1 MRQKSYAQEESIL
14 YLIPTPIGN
23 MEDITLRAVHL
34 LEQVDFI
41 LCEDTRVT
49 RELLNYLHIK
59 KKLIHCDDHNE
70 EQVKQ
75 MVVERLK
82 DKAVIGL
89 VTDRGTPIIS
99 DPGYRV
105 SCYVIESG
113 FPVVSLPGAT
123 AFVPALT
130 MSGLSPAPFLF
141 YGFLNSKKGKRDQEL
156 NALKNYPCTMIFYES
171 PHRIEDTLQS
181 LLEILGD
188 RKVALCREISKKYE
202 EIIRGSITEV
212 STIVSDL
219 KGEMVLVVDGN
230 HEQEDF
236 SMLSILEHVNL
247 YIEDGLTEKEAIKKV
262 ALERDLPKSVVYR
275 EYHIQK

>member
-1 MRQKSYAQEESIL
+1 
-14 YLIPTPIGN
+14 
-23 MEDITLRAVHL
+23 
-34 LEQVDFI
+34 
-41 LCEDTRVT
+41 
-49 RELLNYLHIK
+49 
-59 KKLIHCDDHNE
+59 
-70 EQVKQ
+70 
-75 MVVERLK
+75 
-82 DKAVIGL
+82 
-89 VTDRGTPIIS
+89 
-99 DPGYRV
+99 
-105 SCYVIESG
+105 
-113 FPVVSLPGAT
+113 
-123 AFVPALT
+123 
-130 MSGLSPAPFLF
+130 
-141 YGFLNSKKGKRDQEL
+141 
-156 NALKNYPCTMIFYES
+156 MIFYES